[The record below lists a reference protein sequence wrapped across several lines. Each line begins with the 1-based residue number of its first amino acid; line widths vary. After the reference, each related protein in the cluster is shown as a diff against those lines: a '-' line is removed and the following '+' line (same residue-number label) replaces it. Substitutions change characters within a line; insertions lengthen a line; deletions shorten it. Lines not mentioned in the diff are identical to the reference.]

1 MFEDKEWIKRMINMR
16 NDNQIVIPLYIQI
29 YGKKYSLL
37 EMDKINKRF
46 SESAFKIGYG
56 TADGLF
62 MNNSFP
68 TEKANEFN
76 IINSFS
82 QYDNDKD
89 VYIRYTVFE
98 SGMVEDDDNK
108 LYEEINMWFNR
119 LFNHVKDI
127 VDSYFKSLISEE
139 NVPIIPKEEPKK
151 EDSKFNEGIREYSGE
166 LSNYS
171 SSWNPEFV
179 NEETLEEDDIADN
192 NNDILYAS
200 DNDNNDMDDVDNDSV
215 FDDYEYNEDDIYTD
229 ESSDVTMEFDDDDND
244 DSLDEDFSTDF
255 DIF

>member
-16 NDNQIVIPLYIQI
+16 NDDQIVIPLYIQI

-46 SESAFKIGYG
+46 SESSFKIGYG

-82 QYDNDKD
+82 QYDDDKD

-98 SGMVEDDDNK
+98 SGMVEDNDNK

-139 NVPIIPKEEPKK
+139 NVPIIPTT
-151 EDSKFNEGIREYSGE
+151 STI
-166 LSNYS
+166 
-171 SSWNPEFV
+171 V
-179 NEETLEEDDIADN
+179 EEDDIIDN

-200 DNDNNDMDDVDNDSV
+200 DNDNDNNDMDDVDNDSV
-215 FDDYEYNEDDIYTD
+215 FDDYEYNEDDDIYTD
-229 ESSDVTMEFDDDDND
+229 ESSDVTMEFDDDND
-244 DSLDEDFSTDF
+244 DSIDEDFSTDF

>member
-139 NVPIIPKEEPKK
+139 NVPIIQKAEPKK